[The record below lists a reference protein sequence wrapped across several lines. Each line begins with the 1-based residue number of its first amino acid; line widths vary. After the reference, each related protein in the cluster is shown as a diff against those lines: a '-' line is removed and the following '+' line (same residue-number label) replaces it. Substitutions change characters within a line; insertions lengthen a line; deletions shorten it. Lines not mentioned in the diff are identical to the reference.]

1 VTVIERIMVRSISDD
16 PQKTL
21 KECEQCV
28 GIQEEVGW
36 GGEAVSSH
44 ILRAD
49 SIGLVTDIVDLGY
62 VLVAEQAS
70 SGEIVGFARVTY
82 TSDPKK
88 HWLHE
93 VAVLP
98 HFQGYGVGYKIMM
111 EVRSR
116 SRAGGAS
123 HLFFTYD
130 FMDVRNGNLYLTKC
144 GGRGVR
150 VFYNLY
156 GLKAEGSSRNRLS
169 HRLLVRWDLLA
180 QAVPL
185 QSKTVREADSVKFL
199 DEVRQGRSFALELP
213 AVGSGDTEGRLLEWQ
228 EATFPVLYESI
239 NSMGYE
245 AAYVARSTGNE
256 TAYLVLVPRSNEDA
270 SHSWQTHKEMH
281 MDELKELLDR
291 LREKLQY
298 TRRLIQEY
306 DHAMDFASHCT
317 MQGLAEGIEFAV
329 EEIEEFLEGKGQ
341 GSRGKGQ
348 GTTKGKGTGTGK
360 GRDKNKGKVKAKA
373 VKRTKVKREVKGKK
387 QTKEK
392 SKVKAEIGVKGKR
405 RR

>member
-1 VTVIERIMVRSISDD
+1 MAVIERLVVRSISDD
-16 PQKTL
+16 AENAL

-28 GIQEEVGW
+28 RIQEEVGW
-36 GGEAVSSH
+36 GSEGVSSH

-82 TSDPKK
+82 TSDPTK

-98 HFQGYGVGYKIMM
+98 LFQGHGVGYKIMM

-130 FMDVRNGNLYLTKC
+130 PIDVRNGNLYLTKC

-150 VFYNLY
+150 VFRNLY

-169 HRLLVRWDLLA
+169 HRLLVLWGLMG
-180 QAVPL
+180 QAVSP
-185 QSKTVREADSVKFL
+185 QSKIMQGVRSIKSL
-199 DEVRQGRSFALELP
+199 DETRKGQPFALELP
-213 AVGSGDTEGRLLEWQ
+213 GVRSGTNEEKLLEWQ
-228 EATFPVLYESI
+228 EVIFPVLYESI

-245 AAYVARSTGNE
+245 AAYVAHSTGNVP
-256 TAYLVLVPRSNEDA
+256 ARLVLVSRSSEDA
-270 SHSWQTHKEMH
+270 SHS
-281 MDELKELLDR
+281 
-291 LREKLQY
+291 
-298 TRRLIQEY
+298 
-306 DHAMDFASHCT
+306 
-317 MQGLAEGIEFAV
+317 
-329 EEIEEFLEGKGQ
+329 
-341 GSRGKGQ
+341 
-348 GTTKGKGTGTGK
+348 
-360 GRDKNKGKVKAKA
+360 
-373 VKRTKVKREVKGKK
+373 
-387 QTKEK
+387 
-392 SKVKAEIGVKGKR
+392 
-405 RR
+405 